1 MTTFAGFI
9 HRYDDIPRPTP
20 RHAWSDF
27 LRRAFLPTLAVWVVV
42 VGVGLL
48 IVGPLNDLPGEV
60 VVNQWLADR
69 RTALLNS
76 LTYAWTAMG
85 DTMPMT
91 AACIVIGLLLLW
103 RTRKWW
109 LAIIPGIALSLEA
122 FVFLTS
128 SLIVGRGR
136 PDVEHLDDSPP
147 TSGYPSGH
155 VGASMAFYVAVALLV
170 QRIRQPVLR
179 WVLTVACLAMPFLI
193 AFSRLYRGMHHA
205 TDVAVGAL
213 EGLACA
219 FLAWGYLRR
228 DPAAASDAGVAGS
241 GEGVHAVRGEAD
253 RGQDQQRGAE
263 RQVGQRP

>member
-1 MTTFAGFI
+1 MTDHAPFLD
-9 HRYDDIPRPTP
+9 RYRDTTPPTL
-20 RHAWSDF
+20 RQALSD
-27 LRRAFLPTLAVWVVV
+27 LVHRAFVPVLAVWVVV
-42 VGVGLL
+42 VAVGLL
-48 IVGPLNDLPGEV
+48 IVGPLNDLPGEK
-60 VVNQWLADR
+60 VVNEVLQDH
-69 RTALLNS
+69 RTPLLDS
-76 LTYAWTAMG
+76 LTYAWSAMG

-91 AACIVIGLLLLW
+91 AACVVIGAFIWW
-103 RTRKWW
+103 RTRQWW
-109 LAIIPGIALSLEA
+109 IAVIPGIALALEA

-155 VGASMAFYVAVALLV
+155 VGASMAFYVAVAFLV

-228 DPAAASDAGVAGS
+228 DPAATSDAGVAGS